1 MIIFMLEK
9 GNKKKGFKEL
19 FLTDANGI
27 FHKAELLQQEQ
38 HVEDKSINQWQESN
52 YTYLNYGGED
62 FLRYRAIDL
71 LNLKKEDQ

>member
-1 MIIFMLEK
+1 MIVFMLEK
-9 GNKKKGFKEL
+9 GNNKDGFQEL

-27 FHKAELLQQEQ
+27 FSKAELLQQEEK
-38 HVEDKSINQWQESN
+38 VENKVMNQWQSDN
-52 YTYLNYGGED
+52 YTYLNYGGKD